1 MYSKRITEKTFS
13 WGGKALATAF
23 PAFGSVSVVGSVAAG
38 AYNIGHDELATVH
51 ALMLLEGTKT
61 HNKKDIQILLDSM
74 GASLS
79 FYVTGQRLGFAAR
92 AQAKYV
98 PQMLALVAEVL
109 SEPTFPQ
116 EELDFL
122 KKREEANLTL
132 AAQNTRG
139 VANTLLARAL
149 FKKNHPNYSETVQE
163 DRAVLETITSESLS
177 RMHAA
182 TISVQTLVVSLAG
195 DIEPTKAFAL
205 VDAFKKMPKV
215 LFTTKKFTTAATT
228 THARAAEN
236 IKNKASIDYFIGLAT
251 RIAKKHSDYAA
262 LMLGVQ
268 ILGNAGGFSGRL
280 MKTVREE
287 EGLTYG
293 VYATLQGFAGGAD
306 GYMSVWGTF
315 APQMF
320 ARGRKSIM
328 REIKKIVDEGV
339 TEQEVQKHRDMYE
352 ARFRV
357 GLSTSGAFA
366 RIAHDTAVE
375 GLPMSYLDEFP
386 QTVVRLTEKQVN
398 KALKKYLKPEN
409 MAEAAAGPVEQKAF
423 DK

>member
-139 VANTLLARAL
+139 VANTLLA
-149 FKKNHPNYSETVQE
+149 
-163 DRAVLETITSESLS
+163 
-177 RMHAA
+177 
-182 TISVQTLVVSLAG
+182 
-195 DIEPTKAFAL
+195 
-205 VDAFKKMPKV
+205 
-215 LFTTKKFTTAATT
+215 
-228 THARAAEN
+228 
-236 IKNKASIDYFIGLAT
+236 
-251 RIAKKHSDYAA
+251 
-262 LMLGVQ
+262 
-268 ILGNAGGFSGRL
+268 
-280 MKTVREE
+280 
-287 EGLTYG
+287 
-293 VYATLQGFAGGAD
+293 
-306 GYMSVWGTF
+306 
-315 APQMF
+315 
-320 ARGRKSIM
+320 KSS
-328 REIKKIVDEGV
+328 K
-339 TEQEVQKHRDMYE
+339 
-352 ARFRV
+352 
-357 GLSTSGAFA
+357 L
-366 RIAHDTAVE
+366 
-375 GLPMSYLDEFP
+375 
-386 QTVVRLTEKQVN
+386 
-398 KALKKYLKPEN
+398 
-409 MAEAAAGPVEQKAF
+409 
-423 DK
+423 